1 MGSTEAPKFSVL
13 PVGTAGFQVIETVG
27 VDSRIY
33 CEVSVRW
40 SLEGTEAEQIAEA
53 RDRANYLAL
62 ALHEATNE

>member
-1 MGSTEAPKFSVL
+1 MSDQQPKFSVL
-13 PVGTAGFQVIETVG
+13 PVGTMGFQVIKTVG

-40 SLEGTEAEQIAEA
+40 SLEGTDAEQIAEA
-53 RDRANYLAL
+53 RDRAIYLAL